1 MSSKALYFHF
11 DYISPFAYFASL
23 KLPALCEK
31 YDVELIYCPTVFA
44 GLLNHWGQ
52 LGPAEIPAKAQHT
65 FKQCIRY
72 AILNDIPYHAPK
84 HHPFNPLTSLRVSM
98 LDVASENQ
106 ALVVK
111 TIYDLGWGQGG
122 DLGSD
127 EEITSSLN
135 LVGLDGESLV
145 AKTKGQKV
153 KDALRTMTNSAISK
167 GVFGVPTM
175 LIDDELFWG
184 IDQLANLDLYLQG
197 KDPIAGIPLAEVTS
211 QGASAWR
218 PGIKKHT
225 LT

>member
-1 MSSKALYFHF
+1 MSSKILHFHF

-31 YDVELIYCPTVFA
+31 YSVELVYCPTVFA

-52 LGPAEIPAKAQHT
+52 LGPAEIPGKAQHT
-65 FKQCIRY
+65 FKQCMRY
-72 AILNDIPYHAPK
+72 AILNDIPYRGPK

-98 LDVASENQ
+98 LDVANENQ
-106 ALVVK
+106 ALVIK
-111 TIYDLGWGQGG
+111 TIYELGWAQGG

-127 EEITSSLN
+127 EAIISALN
-135 LVGLDGESLV
+135 LAGLDGEGLV
-145 AKTKGQKV
+145 VKTKDQKA
-153 KDALRTMTNSAISK
+153 KDALHAMTDSAINK

-197 KDPIAGIPLAEVTS
+197 KDPLAGLALEELSS
-211 QGASAWR
+211 QGPSAWR
-218 PGIKKHT
+218 PNIEKRT